1 MNRYGRNCKSKRK
14 VATLEEREEENEK
27 EREQPWVHK
36 HSMGERIKPTLY
48 K

>member
-1 MNRYGRNCKSKRK
+1 MNLYGRSWKSKRK

-27 EREQPWVHK
+27 EREWPWVHM